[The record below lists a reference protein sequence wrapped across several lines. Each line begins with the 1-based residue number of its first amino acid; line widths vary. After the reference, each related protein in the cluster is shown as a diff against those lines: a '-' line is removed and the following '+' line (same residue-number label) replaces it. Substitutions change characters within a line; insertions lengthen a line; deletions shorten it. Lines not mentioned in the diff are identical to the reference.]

1 MIPKVAFRPMT
12 LDENIDVIDWAY
24 FENNGSLDVH
34 NYVLEYYPEL
44 SN

>member
-24 FENNGSLDVH
+24 FEIM
-34 NYVLEYYPEL
+34 VL
-44 SN
+44 